1 MEVTKEISL
10 IFEDANDMVVSSGTT
25 VREVLNKINDGEVI
39 ALRINGEAVP
49 ADFEIVED
57 CYVNYIKVSDRI
69 GQKIY
74 MKGLEYVY
82 INAIKDLFG
91 DKVKVYIKHSL
102 DKGIYTEL
110 SMKKDIDKSVVSLIK
125 KRMKEM
131 CDNDLPIRAIN
142 VSRDDAYE
150 YVQDL
155 GETEKMLN
163 YTYMTNDS
171 VTMYELDDEYNY
183 FYYILP
189 ASTKILSRFDLTLI
203 SNKGILLSYP
213 VDNIVPKYNPTP
225 KVLEAFKDYENK
237 LANMGVKY
245 AGDLNKIIVD
255 GKIDDFI
262 QTNEIIYNQNME
274 NIAGYVANNKNIK
287 AIFISGPSSSG
298 KTTTSKKLALYLKS
312 LGISSLVIST
322 DDYFL
327 NRKETPRK
335 ADGSYEFEIVDA
347 IDVKLFNDHLKKLLN
362 HEEVVM
368 PTYNFITGE
377 KEYKNKPTTLNRGQV
392 LIVEG
397 LHAINEKINKVID
410 KKNKLKIYI
419 SPFTPVGLDRHNH
432 ISTTDVRLL
441 RRLVRDYN
449 HRGYSAEATLNN
461 WAGMRKSEEDYV
473 FPYQRQ
479 ADVIINTSL
488 AYEIGVLRPYAEPL
502 LFSIS
507 KDSENYEE
515 AIRILKFLKIFLVI
529 PSEKVPSVS
538 VLREFIGDSYFE

>member
-57 CYVNYIKVSDRI
+57 CYVNYIKVTDRI

-131 CDNDLPIRAIN
+131 CDSDLPIRAIN

-189 ASTKILSRFDLTLI
+189 ASTKILSRFDLTMI

-327 NRKETPRK
+327 NRKDTPRK

-347 IDVKLFNDHLKKLLN
+347 IDVKLFNDHLKK
-362 HEEVVM
+362 
-368 PTYNFITGE
+368 I
-377 KEYKNKPTTLNRGQV
+377 
-392 LIVEG
+392 I
-397 LHAINEKINKVID
+397 
-410 KKNKLKIYI
+410 
-419 SPFTPVGLDRHNH
+419 
-432 ISTTDVRLL
+432 
-441 RRLVRDYN
+441 
-449 HRGYSAEATLNN
+449 
-461 WAGMRKSEEDYV
+461 KS
-473 FPYQRQ
+473 
-479 ADVIINTSL
+479 
-488 AYEIGVLRPYAEPL
+488 
-502 LFSIS
+502 
-507 KDSENYEE
+507 
-515 AIRILKFLKIFLVI
+515 
-529 PSEKVPSVS
+529 
-538 VLREFIGDSYFE
+538 